1 MKKFL
6 FILLLFALILAGTG
20 LAGYAYYNSVGEKP
34 LNTNEEI
41 IEINV
46 EPNDNFG
53 RVLTRLDNNGLLR
66 NLLLTRVYFR
76 FNPMETA
83 LRPG

>member
-41 IEINV
+41 IEMV
-46 EPNDNFG
+46 KENDPSG
-53 RVLTRLDNNGLLR
+53 KSSG
-66 NLLLTRVYFR
+66 
-76 FNPMETA
+76 TA
-83 LRPG
+83 R